1 MTIGVAETFASP
13 CRLILPF
20 TSSLLRIPHRC
31 MKERTRY
38 KLTTGAEITT
48 LLNTKSFLMSHK
60 LHATQPKRKVKK
72 SPVFLFALFSTLLEV
87 SDIRRRPVPPLNVPA
102 GTPHEFRKTASKD
115 DMISRFNL
123 TTAFA
128 FNLPRPVLELFR

>member
-1 MTIGVAETFASP
+1 
-13 CRLILPF
+13 
-20 TSSLLRIPHRC
+20 
-31 MKERTRY
+31 
-38 KLTTGAEITT
+38 
-48 LLNTKSFLMSHK
+48 
-60 LHATQPKRKVKK
+60 
-72 SPVFLFALFSTLLEV
+72 LEV

-128 FNLPRPVLELFR
+128 FSLPRPVLELFR